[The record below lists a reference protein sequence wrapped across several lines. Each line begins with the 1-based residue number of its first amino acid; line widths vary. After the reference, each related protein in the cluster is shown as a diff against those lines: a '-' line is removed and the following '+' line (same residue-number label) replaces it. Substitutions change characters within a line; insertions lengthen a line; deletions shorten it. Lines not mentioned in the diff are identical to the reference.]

1 MIIQGKLAKGWLKNY
16 LAFCL
21 QNVQFLR
28 DFCGQIMP
36 SYFCT
41 IPKKLLLGICA
52 LAFLNVN
59 LVSGEEDGEKSFFQ
73 RSNPENFKAASQ
85 LEDPRAILE
94 TVPHF
99 TIVER
104 IPYLEDVGYYP
115 CTDCH
120 GEDQPP
126 NSKIRVLEE
135 DHEDVNLVHG
145 KGRFWCLTCHA
156 TANRDNLRSLKDQP
170 ISFNDSYLL
179 CGQCHFQRQKDFF
192 EGGHGK
198 RKDHWQG
205 AKVLYNCT
213 ECHNPHVPQIKPRKP
228 VAIPKVR
235 PGIKRSHPLIH
246 QPLKPWA
253 QKHE

>member
-1 MIIQGKLAKGWLKNY
+1 MRIMTIQGKLL
-16 LAFCL
+16 
-21 QNVQFLR
+21 
-28 DFCGQIMP
+28 
-36 SYFCT
+36 
-41 IPKKLLLGICA
+41 KKLILGICSLA
-52 LAFLNVN
+52 LFSVN
-59 LVSGEEDGEKSFFQ
+59 PAVGEEDGEKKLFQ
-73 RSNPENFKAASQ
+73 RSNPENFQAAPQ
-85 LEDPRAILE
+85 MEDPRVILQKM
-94 TVPHF
+94 PRF

-104 IPYLEDVGYYP
+104 VPYLEELGYYP

-126 NSKIRVLEE
+126 NPKIRVLEE

-145 KGRFWCLTCHA
+145 QGRFWCLTCHA
-156 TANRDNLRSLKDQP
+156 TENRDNLTSLKNQP

-205 AKVLYNCT
+205 EKVLYNCT

-235 PGIKRSHPLIH
+235 PGIKPSHPIIH
-246 QPLKPWA
+246 QPPKPWA
-253 QKHE
+253 QKQD